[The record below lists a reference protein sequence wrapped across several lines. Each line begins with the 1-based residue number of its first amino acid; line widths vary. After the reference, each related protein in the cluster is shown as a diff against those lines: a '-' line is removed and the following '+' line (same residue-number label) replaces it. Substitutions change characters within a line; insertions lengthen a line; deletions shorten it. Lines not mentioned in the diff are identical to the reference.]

1 MDDTE
6 FNLADLFEC
15 VADEVP
21 GREALSAATTRRSF
35 AELDERATRLAHG
48 LEALGVAAGEHVG
61 IFGYNSVEFVEA
73 MLAAYKLRA
82 VPLNINFRYGGGE
95 LAYLL
100 DNGDVTTLVFDRVL
114 TDQVASLPARPP
126 ALRSLVLVED
136 GSGGGEPPFDCRPY
150 EDLVQTGSPARDFGP
165 RSADDHYVLYTGGT
179 TGLPRGVVWRQEDI
193 FFATLGGGNPGGRP
207 VTHPEEIRRTVH
219 ANRGQRA
226 TPFLPP
232 GDPGPDEFVTLAL
245 GPLMHASGQWAV
257 LGSLLAGGR
266 AVLYP
271 ERSMDMELVLDL
283 IERER
288 VTMLTLVG
296 DASGRPL
303 LEALRRDG
311 GAHDTSSL
319 LLLGSGGSILT
330 GEIKDGLLALL
341 PSVLAIS
348 EAVGSSEAPVQAVA
362 IGQRGPV
369 PSASLRFA
377 PKQGATVVVDDDLRP
392 VEPGSGAV
400 GRLAT
405 TGPVP
410 IGYYNDPVKTA
421 ETFVEIDGRRW
432 SLPGDMATVDAD
444 GTIRLL
450 GRGSLC
456 INTGGEKV
464 YPEEVEAVLK
474 SHPLVADAVVVG
486 EPSERWGQQVAAVVQ
501 AADASEPPTPE
512 DLAAHCR
519 DHLAGYKVPRHVVLV
534 PQVQRSASG
543 KADYR
548 WAGSVVGGDGPAVG
562 TTARPG
568 GEHGTRVAPTEGYG
582 HRHAPHGRHR
592 RRRRG
597 GRPASGP
604 RCPR

>member
-1 MDDTE
+1 MDHTE
-6 FNLADLFEC
+6 FNLADMFEC

-21 GREALSAATTRRSF
+21 AREAVSCATTRRTF
-35 AELDERATRLAHG
+35 AELDQRATRLAHG
-48 LEALGVAAGEHVG
+48 LASLGVGAGEHVG
-61 IFGYNSVEFVEA
+61 VFGYNSVAFVEA

-82 VPLNINFRYGGGE
+82 VPLNINFRYGGAE

-100 DNGDVTTLVFDRVL
+100 GNGDVTTLVFDRVL
-114 TDQVASLPARPP
+114 TEQVASMPSAPP
-126 ALRSLVLVED
+126 GLRNLVMVDD
-136 GSGGGEPPFDCRPY
+136 GSGGSDPPFVCRVC
-150 EDLVQTGSPARDFGP
+150 EDLVEAGSPARDFGP
-165 RSADDHYVLYTGGT
+165 RSADDHYILYTGGT

-193 FFATLGGGNPGGRP
+193 FFATLGGGNPGGPP
-207 VTHPEEIRRTVH
+207 VTRPDEIRRTVH
-219 ANRGQRA
+219 VNRGHRA
-226 TPFLPP
+226 TPFLAP
-232 GDPGPDEFVTLAL
+232 GDPGPDEFVTMAL

-266 AVLYP
+266 TVLYP
-271 ERSMDMELVLDL
+271 ERSMDMALVLEL
-283 IERER
+283 IEREG

-377 PKQGATVVVDDDLRP
+377 PKQGATMVVGDDLRP
-392 VEPGSGAV
+392 VAPGSGAV

-432 SLPGDMATVDAD
+432 SLPGDMATVDTD
-444 GTIRLL
+444 GTIHLL

-474 SHPLVADAVVVG
+474 THPLVADAVVVG
-486 EPSERWGQQVAAVVQ
+486 EPSARWGQQVAAVVQ
-501 AADASEPPTPE
+501 AAEASAPPSLE

-519 DHLAGYKVPRHVVLV
+519 PHLAGYKVPRRVVVVPLV
-534 PQVQRSASG
+534 ERSASG
-543 KADYR
+543 KADYQ
-548 WAGSVVGGDGPAVG
+548 WAGAVVGSDAAVQAGP
-562 TTARPG
+562 
-568 GEHGTRVAPTEGYG
+568 
-582 HRHAPHGRHR
+582 
-592 RRRRG
+592 
-597 GRPASGP
+597 
-604 RCPR
+604 

>member
-1 MDDTE
+1 MDHTE

-21 GREALSAATTRRSF
+21 GREALSCGSTRRSF

-48 LEALGVAAGEHVG
+48 LETLGVRAGEHVG
-61 IFGYNSVEFVEA
+61 VFGYNSVAFVEA

-82 VPLNINFRYGGGE
+82 VPLNINFRYGGPE

-100 DNGDVTTLVFDRVL
+100 DNGDVTALVFDRAL
-114 TDQVASLPARPP
+114 GDQVASLPTRPP

-136 GSGGGEPPFDCRPY
+136 GSGAGAPPLDCTPY
-150 EDLVQTGSPARDFGP
+150 EGLVAAGSPARDFGP
-165 RSADDHYVLYTGGT
+165 RSADDHYILYTGGT

-193 FFATLGGGNPGGRP
+193 FFATLGGGNPGGPP
-207 VTHPEEIRRTVH
+207 VTRPEEIRRTVH
-219 ANRGQRA
+219 ANRGHRA
-226 TPFLPP
+226 TPFLAP
-232 GDPGPDEFVTLAL
+232 GDPGPDEFVTMAL

-271 ERSMDMELVLDL
+271 GRSMDMDLVLDL
-283 IERER
+283 IEGER

-296 DASGRPL
+296 DTSGRPL
-303 LEALRRDG
+303 LEALRRDA

-330 GEIKDGLLALL
+330 GEVKDGLLALL

-362 IGQRGPV
+362 IGRRGPV
-369 PSASLRFA
+369 PSGSLRFA
-377 PKQGATVVVDDDLRP
+377 PKQGATLVVDDDLRP

-410 IGYYNDPVKTA
+410 IGYYNDPAKTA
-421 ETFVEIDGRRW
+421 ETFVEIEGRRW
-432 SLPGDMATVDAD
+432 SLPGDMASVDAD

-486 EPSERWGQQVAAVVQ
+486 EPSERWGQQVAAVVE
-501 AADASEPPTPE
+501 AADAQAPPTAE

-519 DHLAGYKVPRHVVLV
+519 RHLAGYKVPRHVVLV
-534 PQVQRSASG
+534 AQVPRSASG
-543 KADYR
+543 KADYQ
-548 WAGSVVGGDGPAVG
+548 WAGSLLAGAGPVAGDDGPA
-562 TTARPG
+562 R
-568 GEHGTRVAPTEGYG
+568 
-582 HRHAPHGRHR
+582 
-592 RRRRG
+592 
-597 GRPASGP
+597 
-604 RCPR
+604 